1 MGEGAPVS
9 SHAAQDVGAVEK
21 WIAPRWK
28 AIAGFIVAA
37 AGAATQAFPASTRV
51 HAIAG
56 GVTAIAVLLGVHQA
70 PANVPLLAL
79 NIPAVEPEVTP

>member
-1 MGEGAPVS
+1 MSTDTEQEIS
-9 SHAAQDVGAVEK
+9 AVEK

-37 AGAATQAFPASTRV
+37 AGAIAQAFPASTRV

-56 GVTAIAVLLGVHQA
+56 GITAVAVALGVHQVPNAA
-70 PANVPLLAL
+70 PLPAVTV
-79 NIPAVEPEVTP
+79 PAVEPEPEAAS